1 MNNSLSATVTY
12 PVDHGEGPQA
22 RPGFILNT
30 AGSSSWAYSLNSI
43 AHSTPPVTINSFI
56 TSSRPLTPFNAFTGL
71 ILRTD
76 QPAICNSPMH
86 LRHTTPI
93 GELVLT
99 AVLISILICIYVTKF
114 LYSFIVNT
122 VLSDAIYR
130 SKHVI
135 CQTEIV

>member
-1 MNNSLSATVTY
+1 MNNSLSAAVTY

-86 LRHTTPI
+86 LRHTTPYRRTRTDCCTYQHTY
-93 GELVLT
+93 L
-99 AVLISILICIYVTKF
+99 YVTNF

-135 CQTEIV
+135 CHIEIV